1 MRNLLKLIRWM
12 LLGLV
17 RSHRAG
23 FRCFWRW
30 KSRRRA
36 GRPSITPEIRRL
48 IRQMSLANPLW
59 GAPRI
64 QGELLKLGIDIGQ
77 TSVAKYM
84 APRRRPRSFSG
95 TPKRFG
101 GQIWYGVSRRK
112 IRETNFSF
120 RS

>member
-12 LLGLV
+12 LLGPV
-17 RSHRAG
+17 RSHRVG

-48 IRQMSLANPLW
+48 IRQMSLANPLC

-64 QGELLKLGIDIGQ
+64 HGELLKLGIDIGQ

-84 APRRRPRSFSG
+84 APRNALDRKAGEPFS
-95 TPKRFG
+95 
-101 GQIWYGVSRRK
+101 
-112 IRETNFSF
+112 
-120 RS
+120 